1 MCQRKTYSVLNFT
14 LCILNAWSCFL
25 RSRAFALDTGAVRM
39 RWFLPMDAVCI
50 WDLHCNNWWFFI
62 SSFSSSSFSG
72 MVCQN
77 KFSTKTRLLYHHIHS
92 ILKHIC
98 NLDEKN
104 TWKRG
109 KTLFVLQLHNL
120 TSAVWMSSPPGSSTE
135 FTSASVWHSTWYVAK
150 TNKIGTEIKDLN
162 SNPTKL
168 TDMNLIRLESL

>member
-50 WDLHCNNWWFFI
+50 WDLHCHNWWFSI

-92 ILKHIC
+92 ILKHNC

-109 KTLFVLQLHNL
+109 KTLFVLVSCIISPQQFGCLLHQAPL
-120 TSAVWMSSPPGSSTE
+120 
-135 FTSASVWHSTWYVAK
+135 
-150 TNKIGTEIKDLN
+150 LN
-162 SNPTKL
+162 SPQL
-168 TDMNLIRLESL
+168 LSGIQHDMLLKQIK